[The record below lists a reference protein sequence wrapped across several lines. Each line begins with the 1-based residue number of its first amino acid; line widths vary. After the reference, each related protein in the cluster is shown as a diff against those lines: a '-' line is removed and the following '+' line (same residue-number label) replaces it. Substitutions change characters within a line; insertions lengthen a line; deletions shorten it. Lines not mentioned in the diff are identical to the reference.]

1 MYNNRWI
8 VANNI
13 ARDTETNLEW
23 LLNFNGGEAH
33 VSYDEALSMGKRFG
47 KGWRLPTVREL
58 QSIMLKKA
66 KNNLHIDTDIFS
78 DVNASRNAY
87 IVCSDEPMCIGNHPM
102 VAHFGIGIISSFYK
116 DSRYSVR
123 LVRNRW

>member
-8 VANNI
+8 VTNNI

-23 LLNFNGGEAH
+23 LLNFNGSEAP
-33 VSYDEALSMGKRFG
+33 VSCDEALSMGKRFG

-78 DVNASRNAY
+78 DVSRTTY
-87 IVCSDEPMCIGNHPM
+87 IVWSDEQMCIGHHWM